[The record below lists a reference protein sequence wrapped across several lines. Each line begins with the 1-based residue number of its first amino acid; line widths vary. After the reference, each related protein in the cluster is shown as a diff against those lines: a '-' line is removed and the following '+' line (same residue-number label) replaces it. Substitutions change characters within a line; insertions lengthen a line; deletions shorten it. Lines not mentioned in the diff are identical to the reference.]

1 MVRCECPERKE
12 KARPADKKKRTLE
25 EPAPEAV
32 GPAAEALRI
41 EATLREATELSEA
54 A

>member
-1 MVRCECPERKE
+1 MSEAKGESTTGRQE
-12 KARPADKKKRTLE
+12 RTLE